1 MRDGLSH
8 KDEIRGSRANLRLFV
23 ILLLACSPTSSAI
36 CQSSEW
42 QGVQSTAKSGR
53 VVTVADSVTM
63 SQVLNPSGEATPS
76 AATDV
81 SLFSPDG
88 GKVVVLTKRGN
99 LEANTNDYSILVWRT
114 DKLFNSAKPEILL
127 TLSSTSY
134 RAAIEG
140 ISWLPDSETLL
151 FLGEHPGELR
161 QLYSLNIRSHRLK
174 RITNHL
180 TRLFGYSAT
189 ADGKNIAYTAEAP
202 SKGFFDQEETR
213 RNGVVV
219 SAQSLP
225 DLLLDRNNIA
235 NGFFFKGELFV
246 KRENAPTQQ
255 VRLPNGLT
263 ITPSSGWPILSP
275 DGEHI
280 AMVGLLDHRPDAWGA
295 YTASLLRSSQFFYA
309 YVIIDL
315 STRRNVVL
323 SSFPKD
329 AYSTALW
336 SRDSRRLF
344 LSGVFLPLEHSEGRE
359 REERESKSFTIA
371 LEPNSGEFDTLGD
384 GSLQVVRWNEKT
396 GDLILRNTKASSRAD
411 GIMSTVIM
419 RVTDSKWKVLATE
432 DTGAGGFPGFIVEQ
446 DMNTPPR
453 LFVADRVAKKEA
465 LLLDVNPQ
473 FSHLRFGKV
482 EEITWTAKDGHKVGG
497 ELYYPAHYAPE
508 ERYPLVIQTHGS
520 LGPERFSMDGAY
532 SSGYAAQTLAGKGI
546 MVLQLGEEDHDDPS
560 GYMAKYWDTP
570 QEAALAMGV
579 YESAIDLLDGKRF
592 IRKDL
597 VALIGFSRSCY
608 YVKYTL
614 THSHYQIVAAAVED
628 GIDAGYFQYIA
639 FNNPVIQRE
648 WERFNGGV
656 PFGAEIKSWV
666 AGSPGFNIDKVHTP
680 IRIIS
685 HSRGSLLGE
694 WEWFAA
700 LSRLGRPVELVMMQD
715 APHLLVKPWDRMVS
729 QQGNADWLGFWLKG
743 EEDLDAGKAEQ
754 YARWREL
761 RKLQA
766 ENDAKDKAAKEPRR

>member
-1 MRDGLSH
+1 MNREVQVRNSVRGSGEIPRAYSASRSRRTSCLRDGLSH

-275 DGEHI
+275 DGETHCD
-280 AMVGLLDHRPDAWGA
+280 GGTTRPSAGRLGSLYRIFA
-295 YTASLLRSSQFFYA
+295 AFVTVLLR
-309 YVIIDL
+309 L
-315 STRRNVVL
+315 
-323 SSFPKD
+323 
-329 AYSTALW
+329 
-336 SRDSRRLF
+336 RDYRLVDSAQCGSVE
-344 LSGVFLPLEHSEGRE
+344 LSEGC
-359 REERESKSFTIA
+359 
-371 LEPNSGEFDTLGD
+371 
-384 GSLQVVRWNEKT
+384 
-396 GDLILRNTKASSRAD
+396 ILNCV
-411 GIMSTVIM
+411 M
-419 RVTDSKWKVLATE
+419 
-432 DTGAGGFPGFIVEQ
+432 
-446 DMNTPPR
+446 
-453 LFVADRVAKKEA
+453 VAR
-465 LLLDVNPQ
+465 
-473 FSHLRFGKV
+473 
-482 EEITWTAKDGHKVGG
+482 
-497 ELYYPAHYAPE
+497 
-508 ERYPLVIQTHGS
+508 
-520 LGPERFSMDGAY
+520 
-532 SSGYAAQTLAGKGI
+532 
-546 MVLQLGEEDHDDPS
+546 
-560 GYMAKYWDTP
+560 
-570 QEAALAMGV
+570 
-579 YESAIDLLDGKRF
+579 
-592 IRKDL
+592 
-597 VALIGFSRSCY
+597 
-608 YVKYTL
+608 
-614 THSHYQIVAAAVED
+614 
-628 GIDAGYFQYIA
+628 
-639 FNNPVIQRE
+639 
-648 WERFNGGV
+648 
-656 PFGAEIKSWV
+656 
-666 AGSPGFNIDKVHTP
+666 
-680 IRIIS
+680 
-685 HSRGSLLGE
+685 
-694 WEWFAA
+694 
-700 LSRLGRPVELVMMQD
+700 
-715 APHLLVKPWDRMVS
+715 
-729 QQGNADWLGFWLKG
+729 
-743 EEDLDAGKAEQ
+743 
-754 YARWREL
+754 
-761 RKLQA
+761 
-766 ENDAKDKAAKEPRR
+766 